1 MEVGLRV
8 LTPAGNTATVTECL
22 GHNEYLLKY
31 DSIPAW
37 MPAPHSVADNKES
50 AYVYMRKD
58 FIEKYC
64 KEWM

>member
-1 MEVGLRV
+1 M
-8 LTPAGNTATVTECL
+8 TECL